1 MQTPDYIEQDRLLI
15 EETSVERF
23 IRQRVIFG
31 DCRQLEDKAHA
42 ELREAVAA
50 NFGIHPNHVIVVGS
64 AKLGYSISPA
74 KPLKPFDSN
83 SDLDLA
89 VVDGRLFD
97 KFWEQMHALR
107 QTAISWP
114 EFGDFRKY
122 HFNGWMRP
130 DKLPIATIRN
140 DWFDFF
146 TRLQKAGIGGGL
158 PIRAGL
164 YKSWYFL
171 EAYQAVGATACLA
184 QGGVDADDGDK

>member
-1 MQTPDYIEQDRLLI
+1 MQALHYVEQDRLLV
-15 EETSVERF
+15 EETSVDRF

-31 DCRQLEDKAHA
+31 ACRELEDTVHGD
-42 ELREAVAA
+42 LREAVAQ

-64 AKLGYSISPA
+64 AKLGYSISPTKA
-74 KPLKPFDSN
+74 LKPFDSE

-89 VVDGRLFD
+89 VVDGLLFD
-97 KFWEQMHALR
+97 GFWEQMHAIR

-130 DKLPIATIRN
+130 DKLPVAAIRN
-140 DWFDFF
+140 EWFDFF
-146 TRLQKAGIGGGL
+146 TGLQKAGVGGGL

-171 EAYQAVGATACLA
+171 EAYQAVGAAMIQHCRRRTT
-184 QGGVDADDGDK
+184 V